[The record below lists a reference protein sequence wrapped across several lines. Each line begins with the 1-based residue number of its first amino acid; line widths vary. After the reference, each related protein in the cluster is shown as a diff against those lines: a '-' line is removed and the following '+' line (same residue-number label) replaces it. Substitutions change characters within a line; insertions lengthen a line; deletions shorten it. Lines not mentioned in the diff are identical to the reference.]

1 MHEGKESPIFTL
13 YDTLKTDF
21 QPDMIMNSFRNGIV
35 CFFVLLTA
43 GLLLSLPAT
52 THAQE
57 DEEEAAVVL
66 TEYSDYQCPACAYF
80 HPIVV
85 KLKEEFG
92 EKLQVNYKYFPLNSH
107 QYAALAARAA
117 QAAKNQGQHLEMHNK
132 LFEEQQRWSSAP
144 NPQSIFV
151 SYARELGL
159 DVEQFK
165 NDLNAAETQRTV
177 MEEKQEGINQGVN
190 ATPTFI
196 VNGDMLQQAPQT
208 FEEFRK
214 LIASYMEEAG
224 E

>member
-1 MHEGKESPIFTL
+1 MHEDKESPIFTL
-13 YDTLKTDF
+13 QDTLKPDF
-21 QPDMIMNSFRNGIV
+21 QPDMTMNSSRNGIA
-35 CFFVLLTA
+35 FILILLTA
-43 GLLLSLPAT
+43 GLLFTLPAA

-57 DEEEAAVVL
+57 GEEEAAVVM

-92 EKLQVNYKYFPLNSH
+92 EELQVNYKYFPLNSH

-117 QAAKNQGQHLEMHNK
+117 QAAKNQGKHLEMHNK

-151 SYARELGL
+151 SYARELEL

-165 NDLNAAETQRTV
+165 NDLNAAETQQTV
-177 MEEKQEGINQGVN
+177 MEEKQEGINRGVS

-196 VNGDMLQQAPQT
+196 VNGDMLQQVPQT